1 MRGSVDT
8 NKGWE
13 YEKEL
18 LSDLAHYAVF
28 ANAAYGWK
36 LGFALSGILHLGD
49 MKALIKKTGVRKE
62 DIVATRWHSRTY
74 LPVSEKRSLP
84 YSDIVQMG
92 YFSPENIL
100 KILFTRCTK
109 AYFIVRDV
117 KRKHIVLCINQQ
129 SFKEEEGGIDL
140 TKIRSK
146 YRARAHQG
154 MLEGARG
161 VSKMTRKIIAA
172 ELASNPEYKL
182 VIVGHSL
189 GGGAAAVLGTMWQ
202 DTFPGLIVYSYGS
215 PCVGPIDSNPTLN
228 DSISK

>member
-28 ANAAYGWK
+28 ANAIYGWK

-84 YSDIVQMG
+84 YSDIVQIA

-161 VSKMTRKIIAA
+161 VSIMTRKIIAS

-182 VIVGHSL
+182 VIVGLVKIEPTTDSL
-189 GGGAAAVLGTMWQ
+189 PINDVRNVHVSLF
-202 DTFPGLIVYSYGS
+202 FPFFSI
-215 PCVGPIDSNPTLN
+215 
-228 DSISK
+228 ISKCFRNISI

>member
-1 MRGSVDT
+1 MKDIFSLYPTKDIVLSALALSRLQRASSFFAENMEKELKVPKKNGAISEFFFSFLGFTNNNVRGSVDT

-28 ANAAYGWK
+28 ANAIYGWK

-146 YRARAHQG
+146 YRVRAHQG

-161 VSKMTRKIIAA
+161 VQ
-172 ELASNPEYKL
+172 KL
-182 VIVGHSL
+182 
-189 GGGAAAVLGTMWQ
+189 
-202 DTFPGLIVYSYGS
+202 
-215 PCVGPIDSNPTLN
+215 
-228 DSISK
+228 